1 MRKGYALFEVLIFI
15 VLFTSMSLAFI
26 TVFIS
31 VMRINVRQTSAA
43 EVNGQSQFL
52 LTTIEQEVMQ
62 AASID
67 DITDPGT
74 LTMHPAPAD
83 FARDPVEISLI
94 GTTVYLQEAG
104 GTPEPLTSQKVKV
117 DALTFTKQENPSARD
132 VVSVLFTMSYN
143 SQSPQ
148 QQYTR
153 TLRTSVQKLNP

>member
-1 MRKGYALFEVLIFI
+1 
-15 VLFTSMSLAFI
+15 
-26 TVFIS
+26 
-31 VMRINVRQTSAA
+31 
-43 EVNGQSQFL
+43 
-52 LTTIEQEVMQ
+52 
-62 AASID
+62 
-67 DITDPGT
+67 
-74 LTMHPAPAD
+74 MHPAPAD

-153 TLRTSVQKLNP
+153 TLRTSIQKLNP